1 MLYRHVGLVALLL
14 FVFAGCTVEI
24 GGNALGNAH
33 GNDVQYFPSGHEFK
47 LDREAAAQRAYE
59 ADDARARADQLKMGH
74 ENTSTK

>member
-1 MLYRHVGLVALLL
+1 MLYRHVGLAALLL

-24 GGNALGNAH
+24 GGNAH